1 MSKPQFPLLEQC
13 NPKNCIV
20 SKTMKINRLMNQLFR
35 KHLSDTGI
43 TLSQL
48 SMMFL
53 ISKKEVIAQHKLGEI
68 LFLEKSTVSRNL
80 TRLLKEKYIDKKA
93 DKMIQ
98 VTIKGKRLIER
109 TIPKWEAAMNEAKQ
123 KIAYSGEEALQLVLN
138 KLSV

>member
-1 MSKPQFPLLEQC
+1 MSESKFPLLEQC

-35 KHLSDTGI
+35 KHLSEVGI

-53 ISKKEVIAQHKLGEI
+53 ISKRSYIPQNEIGDI

-80 TRLLKEKYIDKKA
+80 NRLVQEKYIVKKKN
-93 DKMIQ
+93 KMIH
-98 VTIKGKRLIER
+98 VTVKGKKLIER
-109 TIPKWEAAMNEAKQ
+109 VIPKWEQAMDEARD
-123 KIAYSGEEALQLVLN
+123 KITYRGEEALQLVLN
-138 KLSV
+138 KLSS